1 MNGMRGKVKME
12 TYEKINEDLIR
23 KIIIEDIDLK
33 KIRDEISNLD
43 IAIKS
48 INLMEYL
55 DKSDDEMKEPVDE
68 INYKRQLNKEFL
80 IKDKEKKESKLQELL
95 KI

>member
-1 MNGMRGKVKME
+1 MRGKVKME

-55 DKSDDEMKEPVDE
+55 DKSDDEMKEAVDE